1 MPSFE
6 VSTRK
11 WNTGTPTDRPNDRY
25 YVEVRYDV
33 SLPVAAVHCLAWLR
47 DVHNVCKAYVYVYE

>member
-25 YVEVRYDV
+25 YVEVKYDV
-33 SLPVAAVHCLAWLR
+33 SLPVAAVHSLAWLR
-47 DVHNVCKAYVYVYE
+47 DVHNVCI